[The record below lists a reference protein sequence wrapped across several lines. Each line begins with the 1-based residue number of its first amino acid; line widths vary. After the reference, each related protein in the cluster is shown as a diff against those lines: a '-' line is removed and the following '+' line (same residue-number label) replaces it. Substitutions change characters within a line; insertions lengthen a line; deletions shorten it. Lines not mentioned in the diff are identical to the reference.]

1 MGPTTRLGMVVVM
14 VLALLQGTQAAPG
27 YLQSPGNDEFTTIIN
42 EILTFILNSVDDP
55 LNLKDP
61 LNLRI
66 DAPYMADVTLYM
78 EKTTLAGVKSFTAHD
93 CTYDDAG
100 NDKKSVVL
108 KFQSPQLKIKTPAY
122 VINGTVVDHI
132 DLHGKGPASFI
143 IDDFDLSVA
152 VKGIINISGKVITM
166 VVDSA
171 IIDLEMRRWTVDFEG
186 LMPESDLGEVFNEFF
201 SEHGPELFDIL
212 EDKINK
218 SGKLVEFLNSLFP
231 PKTSA
236 ATLHSDVE
244 P

>member
-27 YLQSPGNDEFTTIIN
+27 YLQSP
-42 EILTFILNSVDDP
+42 
-55 LNLKDP
+55 
-61 LNLRI
+61 
-66 DAPYMADVTLYM
+66 
-78 EKTTLAGVKSFTAHD
+78 GVKSFTAHD

-166 VVDSA
+166 VVD
-171 IIDLEMRRWTVDFEG
+171 FEG